1 MYSGRPFPLDE
12 ELSILRGSSDSC
24 GLGMSRELG
33 NGGLSL
39 AELVEDGILYNA
51 GSGGS
56 ALPSAEDTQ
65 ARVWSMQEELCRKAA
80 TVAQLRGLSIIQSME
95 LFCVSD
101 AALEKLGT
109 DERRKTKLKMKLET
123 VDALLLP
130 EGQSS
135 VQKFQNPQARAA
147 RQHPLIILIIL
158 RTGREHW

>member
-1 MYSGRPFPLDE
+1 MFSGRPFPLDE

-65 ARVWSMQEELCRKAA
+65 ARA
-80 TVAQLRGLSIIQSME
+80 
-95 LFCVSD
+95 
-101 AALEKLGT
+101 
-109 DERRKTKLKMKLET
+109 
-123 VDALLLP
+123 
-130 EGQSS
+130 
-135 VQKFQNPQARAA
+135 
-147 RQHPLIILIIL
+147 
-158 RTGREHW
+158 

>member
-1 MYSGRPFPLDE
+1 MFSGRQPSSLDE

-39 AELVEDGILYNA
+39 AELVVEDGILYNA

-80 TVAQLRGLSIIQSME
+80 TVAQLRGLSME
-95 LFCVSD
+95 YFCVSEAD
-101 AALEKLGT
+101 L
-109 DERRKTKLKMKLET
+109 
-123 VDALLLP
+123 
-130 EGQSS
+130 
-135 VQKFQNPQARAA
+135 
-147 RQHPLIILIIL
+147 
-158 RTGREHW
+158 